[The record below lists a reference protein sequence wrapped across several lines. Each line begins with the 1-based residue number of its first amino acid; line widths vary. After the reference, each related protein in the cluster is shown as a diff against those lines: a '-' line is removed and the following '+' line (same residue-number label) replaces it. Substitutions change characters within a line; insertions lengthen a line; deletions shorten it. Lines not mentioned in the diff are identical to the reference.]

1 MLLRE
6 NVDEI
11 YYTFITCYIKYIYYT
26 RNIYLK
32 WNITAQ
38 KIQNQMKFLRK
49 IHDFITI
56 KVSRFVY

>member
-38 KIQNQMKFLRK
+38 KIQKDEILK
-49 IHDFITI
+49 KD
-56 KVSRFVY
+56 S